1 MRSSAEPLSLP
12 CSIYAGSQ
20 GKENAEMKLRR
31 ICLICLASALLILS
45 FFKDRTEAADLPGT
59 AQYQTTTEG
68 GWSFTIVPFYGW
80 LQGQRGTVGVLG
92 TTEKIDVTPID
103 IIENFSDYLD
113 VLDGVY
119 MGAGEL
125 RYGDFGFFYDVVYI
139 DVFSTEAIEGEFA
152 IGDLDVGFSQVMA
165 TLTGSYRVHQA
176 NNGYLDVL
184 AGVRIRDID
193 LNVGL
198 NLNFAASTLSDGDT
212 WVDPLIGGKG
222 RFNVSENVYLSGWTL
237 IGGFGAGSKFM
248 WDVWGNVGYQVND
261 WFDVFLGFR
270 AEGTDYQ
277 SDGFIWDV
285 IQYGPLVGATFKL
298 F

>member
-1 MRSSAEPLSLP
+1 M
-12 CSIYAGSQ
+12 
-20 GKENAEMKLRR
+20 
-31 ICLICLASALLILS
+31 
-45 FFKDRTEAADLPGT
+45 
-59 AQYQTTTEG
+59 
-68 GWSFTIVPFYGW
+68 VPFYGW
-80 LQGQRGTVGVLG
+80 LMGAKGTIGVFG
-92 TTEKIDVTPID
+92 TITKFDVTPID
-103 IIENFSDYLD
+103 ILKNLGNYLD

-125 RYGDFGFFYDVVYI
+125 RYGDFGFFYDVVYT
-139 DVFSTEAIEGEFA
+139 DVFSTQAIEDKFVSGT
-152 IGDLDVGFSQVMA
+152 LDVGFSEVMA

-176 NNGYLDVL
+176 NNGHLDVL
-184 AGVRIRDID
+184 VGVRIRDIN

-198 NLNFAASTLSDGDT
+198 NLNIAALTQSDGDT

-237 IGGFGAGSKFM
+237 IGGFGAGSDFM

-277 SDGFIWDV
+277 SGGFIWDV
-285 IQYGPLVGATFKL
+285 VQYGPMVGATFKL
-298 F
+298 Y